1 MLFKRA
7 RASSR
12 NSLRSGDSADAM
24 PIVISHSVTVCG
36 DDGPPWRPKEHLL
49 RSINGETFIK
59 LAAWDRGFTRFVCGS
74 HQRAKGNASLAQDA
88 AMQQLRDLRAARQQ
102 ELDEEAGQP
111 PNKRGIKALLGDAA
125 LVAKRNKALLL
136 LRSCAKSHPPCL
148 SKSRWAARRCR

>member
-1 MLFKRA
+1 
-7 RASSR
+7 
-12 NSLRSGDSADAM
+12 M

-102 ELDEEAGQP
+102 ELDEEAVGEGQQP
-111 PNKRGIKALLGDAA
+111 PNKRGIEALLGDAA
-125 LVAKRNKALLL
+125 LVAKRKKALLL

>member
-1 MLFKRA
+1 
-7 RASSR
+7 
-12 NSLRSGDSADAM
+12 M

-102 ELDEEAGQP
+102 ELDEEAGQQP